1 MNDLAQQ
8 LVGTKAAFFD
18 FVTHFGGAQ
27 RSTVELA
34 ARLAKLMDI
43 LVWDAYGSSCDYI
56 QAAQNSN
63 LNVDVL
69 FPSARHQS
77 IGSAGQP
84 FRRALKFGRSVPE
97 QFALIRSIRHRIVQD
112 APDIVWTNS
121 RKGFVALAAS
131 APRHLPLVYF
141 LRGGEG
147 AVPSPSFVRQLLRRR
162 ASRVFVLS
170 DSIGQLLVSR
180 GYPARRIS
188 VVSNAVEVSE
198 VTARAQLP
206 LEAPLPQSSKPLRL
220 LMAATLVPNKG
231 QLQAVRVLHRLASL
245 GEDPVLFLA
254 GDVPAGG
261 DHRYPRRIVELAATL
276 GVDDRV
282 EFLGWRS
289 DVLALIRNASAV
301 LVLSESEG
309 VPRVILEA
317 MAIGVPVVATP
328 VGGVRDLVC
337 DGVTGWV

>member
-1 MNDLAQQ
+1 
-8 LVGTKAAFFD
+8 
-18 FVTHFGGAQ
+18 
-27 RSTVELA
+27 
-34 ARLAKLMDI
+34 
-43 LVWDAYGSSCDYI
+43 
-56 QAAQNSN
+56 
-63 LNVDVL
+63 
-69 FPSARHQS
+69 
-77 IGSAGQP
+77 
-84 FRRALKFGRSVPE
+84 
-97 QFALIRSIRHRIVQD
+97 
-112 APDIVWTNS
+112 
-121 RKGFVALAAS
+121 
-131 APRHLPLVYF
+131 
-141 LRGGEG
+141 
-147 AVPSPSFVRQLLRRR
+147 
-162 ASRVFVLS
+162 
-170 DSIGQLLVSR
+170 
-180 GYPARRIS
+180 
-188 VVSNAVEVSE
+188 
-198 VTARAQLP
+198 
-206 LEAPLPQSSKPLRL
+206 
-220 LMAATLVPNKG
+220 MAATLVPNKG

-337 DGVTGWV
+337 DGVTGWVVPADDIGAIAQAIINATHGHVSGILEAAKTDVSARFSPERQLENAARAFAAAMMRL